1 MQKYRERKIYLC
13 VLLLAERERER
24 GGSDRE
30 WEFGRL
36 AVRREEESE
45 GSECCCGRRYKPKVV
60 VCSML

>member
-1 MQKYRERKIYLC
+1 
-13 VLLLAERERER
+13 
-24 GGSDRE
+24 
-30 WEFGRL
+30 L